1 MLKRKILAVS
11 MIFIAIGFMG
21 CKSSVEKDNGEGD
34 GNSFVPNKMIKITGN
49 TTIPDFY
56 ISNTELTYSKWY
68 EVYQW
73 ATSESR
79 GEYKYEFTYFGREGT
94 NDVNGAAPINNRQP
108 VIYISWRD
116 AIVWCNAASE
126 KEGFTPVYY
135 LQGTTNF
142 TSDKVVRQ
150 SEKKDKYG
158 SNINNKTNADEGKSM
173 AELAE
178 INESADGYR
187 LPTKAIWIYAS
198 LGGEDYD
205 FSGSND
211 CEEIAWIKT
220 NSESVI
226 HDVGTKNPNKYELFD
241 MTGNVSEFCQDKLSD
256 TSTNRIYKGGDYT
269 QEAMWCGT
277 TSSAGNCDTYSGS
290 LYRGFRPI
298 RIVQ

>member
-1 MLKRKILAVS
+1 
-11 MIFIAIGFMG
+11 
-21 CKSSVEKDNGEGD
+21 
-34 GNSFVPNKMIKITGN
+34 
-49 TTIPDFY
+49 
-56 ISNTELTYSKWY
+56 
-68 EVYQW
+68 
-73 ATSESR
+73 
-79 GEYKYEFTYFGREGT
+79 
-94 NDVNGAAPINNRQP
+94 
-108 VIYISWRD
+108 
-116 AIVWCNAASE
+116 
-126 KEGFTPVYY
+126 
-135 LQGTTNF
+135 
-142 TSDKVVRQ
+142 
-150 SEKKDKYG
+150 
-158 SNINNKTNADEGKSM
+158 M